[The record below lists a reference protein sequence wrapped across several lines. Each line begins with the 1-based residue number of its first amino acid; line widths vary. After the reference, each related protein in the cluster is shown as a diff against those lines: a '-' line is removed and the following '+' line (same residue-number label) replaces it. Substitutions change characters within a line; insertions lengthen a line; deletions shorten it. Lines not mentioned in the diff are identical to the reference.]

1 MKEEIKEMENIKDN
15 TDIKD
20 NKVYKKVVFKNKEY
34 LININKLKA
43 LLYHLTNSK
52 IDSEIDSKIDIKED
66 NIKDILKEYKLMDEY
81 FLENINDI

>member
-52 IDSEIDSKIDIKED
+52 IDSEIDIKED